1 MRVFQARKVTVG
13 VGVCVCVCVCA
24 RVCVRTCVCV
34 SEIDEKRKVCEA
46 VISNIPIWK
55 DKM

>member
-1 MRVFQARKVTVG
+1 M
-13 VGVCVCVCVCA
+13 CVCFKENNSVCA
-24 RVCVRTCVCV
+24 RVCVA
-34 SEIDEKRKVCEA
+34 EIDEEREVCEA